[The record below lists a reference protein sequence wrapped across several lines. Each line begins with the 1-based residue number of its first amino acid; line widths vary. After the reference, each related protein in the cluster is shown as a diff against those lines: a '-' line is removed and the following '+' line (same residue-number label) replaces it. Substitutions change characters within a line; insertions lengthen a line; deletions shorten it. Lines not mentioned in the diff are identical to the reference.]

1 MFDFVV
7 LCDIFQLKITTN
19 SEMNDFFLS
28 LSACSCIY
36 IVSQYIAQINTTRH
50 LCKQRF
56 EGHSFGL
63 MINS

>member
-7 LCDIFQLKITTN
+7 LCDIIQPDNNYN

-50 LCKQRF
+50 LCKQHF
-56 EGHSFGL
+56 EDQREAIHSFR
-63 MINS
+63 